1 MQGPDLIRCILLPGS
16 RVKPGPPWEVGWAV
30 ALGWS
35 CRMRLHPCRMRC
47 AFHRMLGT
55 WGSSGMNLDQRGKCM
70 CGGRVPVLGGLCP
83 RPGRTVSPSWE
94 DQTPPPSWPLLPT
107 LWSSPPAGVWG
118 RKGMSHPEGGST
130 PANPPG
136 QVRSQGFLQEERKL
150 EQEEEPPGGWG
161 AARPSGAAGV
171 SSWAAGM
178 SSQAAGAS
186 SGAAGGLA
194 GQQGRPAG
202 PLPPGP
208 ELRPCAGLTCVSVRL
223 RRLQ

>member
-1 MQGPDLIRCILLPGS
+1 MGS
-16 RVKPGPPWEVGWAV
+16 RVGSGPGLVLQDETASLQNETRVPPHAWHMGQLGHEFRSAWEVYV
-30 ALGWS
+30 
-35 CRMRLHPCRMRC
+35 
-47 AFHRMLGT
+47 
-55 WGSSGMNLDQRGKCM
+55 WG
-70 CGGRVPVLGGLCP
+70 PCP

-130 PANPPG
+130 PTDPPG

-171 SSWAAGM
+171 SSWAAG
-178 SSQAAGAS
+178 AS

-208 ELRPCAGLTCVSVRL
+208 KLRPCAGLTCVSVRL